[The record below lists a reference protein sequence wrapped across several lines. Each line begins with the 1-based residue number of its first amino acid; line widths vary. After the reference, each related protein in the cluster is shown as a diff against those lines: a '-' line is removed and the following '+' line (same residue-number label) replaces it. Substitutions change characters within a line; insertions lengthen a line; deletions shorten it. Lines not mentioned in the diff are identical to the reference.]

1 MSQYMLLIC
10 NPPEG
15 LSPEELRAEHP
26 KWMAYTEALGEAGA
40 LVEGNA
46 LEAAARGRLTPDG
59 RAAAAGGTPGRAVR
73 GPAGPPAGRRAA
85 LSSRRVADGLH
96 VRGSAPG
103 V

>member
-26 KWMAYTEALGEAGA
+26 KWMAYTEALREAGA

-46 LEAAARGRLTPDG
+46 LEAAARGPR
-59 RAAAAGGTPGRAVR
+59 R
-73 GPAGPPAGRRAA
+73 G
-85 LSSRRVADGLH
+85 H
-96 VRGSAPG
+96 W
-103 V
+103 